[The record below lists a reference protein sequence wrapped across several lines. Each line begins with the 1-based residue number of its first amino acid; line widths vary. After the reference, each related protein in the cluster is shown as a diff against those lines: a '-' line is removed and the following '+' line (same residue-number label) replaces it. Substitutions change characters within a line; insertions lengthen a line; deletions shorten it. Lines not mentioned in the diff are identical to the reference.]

1 MNTITT
7 SAPRAETI
15 SAENKIA
22 ALLTIVPG
30 LGHVYKGHY
39 ATGFIWMFIG
49 MPVTVW
55 VGILLSLATA
65 GLGLLFPIA
74 CWAGLAFDAYCERDL
89 RKHHWLMPTTDGR
102 EEEDLLDD

>member
-1 MNTITT
+1 MNATLI
-7 SAPRAETI
+7 PQNRQVV

-39 ATGFIWMFIG
+39 ATGFIWMFVG
-49 MPVTVW
+49 MPVAVW

-65 GLGLLFPIA
+65 GLGLIIPIV
-74 CWAGLAFDAYCERDL
+74 CWAFLTYDAYVERDL
-89 RKHHWLMPTTDGR
+89 QKHHWLLPTTDGS
-102 EEEDLLDD
+102 EESDDFVD